1 MIGTIVFEIL
11 GFVSII
17 PLVEVGMKVG
27 EPSEIGIIFGKTLD
41 YFKIEKKLPNILLI
55 IILMFIS
62 KALMIFI
69 LNLIKARST
78 LNLRLKIQSKIIHDI
93 KQINLLEM
101 NKLSS
106 GYWINILNRETER
119 MVSAYGA
126 YIRFLADFI
135 SSFSLLF
142 VVITLQPEVLTFM
155 IIFSLPAIFILL
167 FLMKKTASLSFLY
180 SEHYEKSCKFIVEF
194 IQQNQYLRIVN
205 EVNKFGF
212 KVRSSFY
219 AFARAEWILYIISTT
234 STIIKEPLAV
244 LILASIIYF
253 NAIRGEVSLAEIAL
267 IYIIL
272 YRLVG
277 YVINLIQVLQSLIS
291 MIASIFKI
299 NKLFALNIRKN
310 IVKSINEKYLF
321 NNWKEIRLNNVS
333 YSVSKKIILSN
344 INFKIKSNEITGII
358 GPSGSGKT
366 SLMLLLTRILNPTCG
381 NILIDQK
388 PIEMFKKNEFNSNI
402 GYVGQNISTFDDN
415 IINNITLWDDSLDEK
430 RRFDKVNKILDM
442 VNLSEFKCR
451 LGDNIGENGVN
462 ISGGQKQRI
471 ALARELYR
479 KPNLLILDEAT
490 SSLDPLT
497 EKDILNTISKLKM
510 KLTIIMVTHNM
521 KNLKFFDNTFIIKNG
536 KINEYKK

>member
-1 MIGTIVFEIL
+1 
-11 GFVSII
+11 
-17 PLVEVGMKVG
+17 MK
-27 EPSEIGIIFGKTLD
+27 L
-41 YFKIEKKLPNILLI
+41 
-55 IILMFIS
+55 
-62 KALMIFI
+62 
-69 LNLIKARST
+69 
-78 LNLRLKIQSKIIHDI
+78 
-93 KQINLLEM
+93 INL
-101 NKLSS
+101 
-106 GYWINILNRETER
+106 
-119 MVSAYGA
+119 V
-126 YIRFLADFI
+126 
-135 SSFSLLF
+135 
-142 VVITLQPEVLTFM
+142 
-155 IIFSLPAIFILL
+155 
-167 FLMKKTASLSFLY
+167 
-180 SEHYEKSCKFIVEF
+180 
-194 IQQNQYLRIVN
+194 
-205 EVNKFGF
+205 F

-267 IYIIL
+267 ISIIL

-415 IINNITLWDDSLDEK
+415 VINNITLWDDSLDEK